1 METSNSAM
9 LVKKIYQSNLQL
21 FTTKTLRD
29 VLGSN
34 VPQATFFSTLAGLT
48 RQNILQKL
56 ERDKYMLVGGRA
68 HDFSIANFL
77 YEPSYVSLEAA
88 LNFHGVLSQFP
99 YEVASMTT
107 RKPVIKTV
115 DEKTYRYARIKKP
128 LFLGYEPIQGFLIAQ
143 PEKALLDLLYLMSK
157 GLAIVH
163 TDELDISK
171 LDKARFMSYA
181 KKFPSMKGTDIL

>member
-1 METSNSAM
+1 METSNSAVM
-9 LVKKIYQSNLQL
+9 VKKIYQSNLEL
-21 FTTKTLRD
+21 FTTKTLHD
-29 VLGSN
+29 LLGSN
-34 VPQATFFSTLAGLT
+34 VSKATFFSMLARLT

-107 RKPVIKTV
+107 RKPVTKTI
-115 DEKTYRYARIKKP
+115 DEKTYRYARIKRS
-128 LFLGYEPIQGFLIAQ
+128 LFWGYEPIQGFLIAQ

-163 TDELDISK
+163 TDELELSK
-171 LDKARFMSYA
+171 LDKARFTLYA
-181 KKFPSMKGTDIL
+181 KKFPSLKGMDVL